1 MATHFGWRAF
11 SAVIINAAVLTVI
24 CRKHLLG
31 ANAAPMPET
40 GVAPD
45 RAAGSESGGR
55 DAALPLGGQHRV
67 PYIVMAVHLV
77 FLVGIVLGAHHPAI
91 FLGLLMLFI
100 GYAEAYRRFK
110 NRLMIREEIGRA
122 SCRERVCTYV

>member
-55 DAALPLGGQHRV
+55 DAALPLGGQHRA
-67 PYIVMAVHLV
+67 PHIVMAGHLV
-77 FLVGIVLGAHHPAI
+77 FLVGNGLCAHHPAL
-91 FLGLLMLFI
+91 FLGLLILLLVFHQ
-100 GYAEAYRRFK
+100 ASRRFH
-110 NRLMIREEIGRA
+110 
-122 SCRERVCTYV
+122 